1 MVPNTTSTADGL
13 LTSSDD
19 HFEQFRNLGSL
30 LLGTFLGLILYG
42 MTVHQTYT
50 FCIYQKEQ
58 TRILKPLIL
67 IILALETIHSA
78 LCMHASYEFLVLDR
92 YLGVIPQK
100 NRWSMDILNVFAA
113 VIFCFT
119 QSLFA
124 RRVYLMWPTYG
135 LMIVAGAAILTAGQ
149 FGTAIAATVLLYLPR
164 TAEMARKTRLLGVA
178 HSAAVMVASALL
190 AGALIHRL
198 RLLRKRA
205 DFAKTDHTLKV
216 LITYTWN
223 TGLLIF
229 FTSLL
234 SLIFAIVWPKSRV
247 CVAVDIVA
255 TQLYAVS
262 LLAELNHRRE
272 YLSPDATSGVSDL
285 QKGRS
290 GSPWSMIYATRRAS
304 RGLQSVRTHYLQ
316 PTAQWSSV
324 SSAGI
329 NIKITTTTEV
339 VTDAKNDSVADES
352 VVDLKGALPF

>member
-1 MVPNTTSTADGL
+1 MVSNTTSTADGL
-13 LTSSDD
+13 LTSTDD
-19 HFEQFRNLGSL
+19 QFEQFRNLGSL

-58 TRILKPLIL
+58 TRILKPLII
-67 IILALETIHSA
+67 IILALETIHSV

-92 YLGVIPQK
+92 YLDMIPEK

-124 RRVYLMWPTYG
+124 RRVYLMWPTYHG

-164 TAEMARKTRLLGVA
+164 TPEVVRKTRLLGVA

-198 RLLRKRA
+198 RLLRKRT
-205 DFAKTDHTLKV
+205 DFEKTDHTLKV

-234 SLIFAIVWPKSRV
+234 SLVFAIVWSKSRV

-255 TQLYAVS
+255 TQRTSSARPSSYAIRVHCVLMVPS
-262 LLAELNHRRE
+262 LQAGSGAHGYHWNINGRMAFVPVPP
-272 YLSPDATSGVSDL
+272 SPSSE
-285 QKGRS
+285 
-290 GSPWSMIYATRRAS
+290 
-304 RGLQSVRTHYLQ
+304 
-316 PTAQWSSV
+316 AQWSSV
-324 SSAGI
+324 SSAGPI
-329 NIKITTTTEV
+329 NIKVTTVTEV
-339 VTDAKNDSVADES
+339 MTDGKDHSIADES
-352 VVDLKGALPF
+352 VLDLKGALSV